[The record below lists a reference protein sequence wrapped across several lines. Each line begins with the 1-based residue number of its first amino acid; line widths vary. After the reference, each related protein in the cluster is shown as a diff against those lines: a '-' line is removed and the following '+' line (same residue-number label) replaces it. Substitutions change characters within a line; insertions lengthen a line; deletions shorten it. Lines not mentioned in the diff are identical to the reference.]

1 MSGINVNGYAPNIN
15 TFKSANTNAVT
26 APKAQPTEGQTKK
39 KDNTKLYATL
49 AGVGVLT
56 TAAAIYYFTKGH
68 TKINTGKLADEIKQG
83 ENIAEQAKNATREA
97 TSTATHGAT
106 SETKVTPK
114 APKPVKLGESV
125 DSSMPE
131 YNYEGKSIT
140 QPKSSWFVTPREFA
154 PHSYKSEDI
163 PIISITTRGPEN
175 DYHNYLIKN
184 GQQNR
189 GGGHVYREPANF
201 VKYDEV
207 LESGKTILVVG
218 KNSNGEKTVW
228 LQAGAGRTDYT
239 GTPIRT
245 QYVMTVPEGQDFTKV
260 QKDLMKGLY
269 GRSQEELTAEMP
281 LSRSVEKIVANP
293 HRERFSSCCGD
304 EDELFN
310 VDTMMREVNH
320 YAQGRD
326 FSPELLEKINSVDS
340 LKNGEFIR
348 LI

>member
-15 TFKSANTNAVT
+15 TFKSANTNAVN

-83 ENIAEQAKNATREA
+83 EKAAEQAKNATREA
-97 TSTATHGAT
+97 TSTVTHCAT

-114 APKPVKLGESV
+114 APKPVKLGEVV

-131 YNYEGKSIT
+131 YKYDN
-140 QPKSSWFVTPREFA
+140 PKASFYVTPREFA
-154 PHSYKSEDI
+154 PHSYKFEDI
-163 PIISITTRGPEN
+163 PTISINTRGPEK
-175 DYHNYLIKN
+175 DYQNYLIKN

-189 GGGHVYREPANF
+189 GGGYAYREPANF

-228 LQAGAGRTDYT
+228 LQAGSGRTDFA
-239 GTPIRT
+239 GRPIRT
-245 QYVMTVPEGQDFTKV
+245 QYVMTVPEGKDFNNV

-269 GRSQEELTAEMP
+269 GRSQEELATEMP
-281 LSRSVEKIVANP
+281 LSRSAEKIVKNSNY
-293 HRERFSSCCGD
+293 SSARGSFQD

>member
-1 MSGINVNGYAPNIN
+1 MSGVNVNGCVPNVN

-26 APKAQPTEGQTKK
+26 APKAQSTEGQTKK

-83 ENIAEQAKNATREA
+83 ENAAEQARNATRGA

-114 APKPVKLGESV
+114 TPKPVKLGEVV
-125 DSSMPE
+125 DSSMSE
-131 YNYEGKSIT
+131 YKYDN
-140 QPKSSWFVTPREFA
+140 PKASYYVTPREFA
-154 PHSYKSEDI
+154 PHSYKAEDI
-163 PIISITTRGPEN
+163 PTISINTRGPER

-189 GGGHVYREPANF
+189 SYEFQFLEPANF
-201 VKYDEV
+201 IGYRETAHAN
-207 LESGKTILVVG
+207 KTILVVG

-228 LQAGAGRTDYT
+228 LQAGAGRSDRSNRS
-239 GTPIRT
+239 IRT

-293 HRERFSSCCGD
+293 HSRCHSSYVD
-304 EDELFN
+304 EDEVFN
-310 VDTMMREVNH
+310 IDTMMREVNH

>member
-1 MSGINVNGYAPNIN
+1 MSGLNVNGCVPNVN

-26 APKAQPTEGQTKK
+26 APKAQSTEGQTKK

-49 AGVGVLT
+49 AGVGALT

-83 ENIAEQAKNATREA
+83 ENAAEQARNATRGA

-114 APKPVKLGESV
+114 APKPVKLDEVV

-131 YNYEGKSIT
+131 HKYDNPKASYYVT
-140 QPKSSWFVTPREFA
+140 QREFA
-154 PHSYKSEDI
+154 PHSYKAEDI
-163 PIISITTRGPEN
+163 PTISINTRGPER
-175 DYHNYLIKN
+175 DFHNYLIKN

-189 GGGHVYREPANF
+189 SVECQYREPANF
-201 VKYDEV
+201 IGYREMAHAD
-207 LESGKTILVVG
+207 KTILVVG

-228 LQAGAGRTDYT
+228 LQAGAGRTDFA
-239 GTPIRT
+239 GRKIRT
-245 QYVMTVPEGQDFTKV
+245 QYVMTVPEGKDFTKV

-269 GRSQEELTAEMP
+269 GRSQEELATEMP

-293 HRERFSSCCGD
+293 HSRCHSSYAD

-310 VDTMMREVNH
+310 IDTMMREVNH

>member
-83 ENIAEQAKNATREA
+83 ENAAEQARNATRGA

-114 APKPVKLGESV
+114 TPKPVKLGEVV

-131 YNYEGKSIT
+131 YKYKNPRPDYY
-140 QPKSSWFVTPREFA
+140 VTPREFA
-154 PHSYKSEDI
+154 PHSYKAEDI
-163 PIISITTRGPEN
+163 PTINIVTKGPEK
-175 DYHNYLIKN
+175 DYHDYLIKN
-184 GQQNR
+184 GQQYR
-189 GGGHVYREPANF
+189 GGGRQYLEASRV
-201 VKYDEV
+201 VKDGDN
-207 LESGKTILVVG
+207 LNQTILAVG
-218 KNSNGEKTVW
+218 KNANGEKTVW
-228 LQAGAGRTDYT
+228 LQARAGRYDMFNR
-239 GTPIRT
+239 PIRT
-245 QYVMTVPEGQDFTKV
+245 QYVMTVPEGQDFTAV

-269 GRSQEELTAEMP
+269 GRSQDELLTETP
-281 LSRSVEKIVANP
+281 LARSVEKIVANP
-293 HRERFSSCCGD
+293 KAQVRVRSNA
-304 EDELFN
+304 EDEVFN
-310 VDTMMREVNH
+310 IDTMMREVNH

>member
-1 MSGINVNGYAPNIN
+1 MSGINVNGNVPNIN
-15 TFKSANTNAVT
+15 TFKSANTNVVT
-26 APKAQPTEGQTKK
+26 TPKAQSTEPQAKK
-39 KDNTKLYATL
+39 KDNTKLYTTL

-83 ENIAEQAKNATREA
+83 ENVAEHTRNATREA

-106 SETKVTPK
+106 SETRVTPK
-114 APKPVKLGESV
+114 APKPVKLGVVV

-131 YNYEGKSIT
+131 CKYNN
-140 QPKSSWFVTPREFA
+140 PKSSYYVIPREFA
-154 PHSYKSEDI
+154 PHSYKAEDI
-163 PIISITTRGPEN
+163 PTITINTRGPER

-189 GGGHVYREPANF
+189 GFECQYREPADF
-201 VKYDEV
+201 VKYDEG

-228 LQAGAGRTDYT
+228 LQAGSGRTDFA
-239 GTPIRT
+239 GRKIRT
-245 QYVMTVPEGQDFTKV
+245 QYVMTVPEGKDFTKV
-260 QKDLMKGLY
+260 QKDLIKGLY
-269 GRSQEELTAEMP
+269 GRSQEELSKEMP
-281 LSRSVEKIVANP
+281 LSRSAEKIVANP
-293 HRERFSSCCGD
+293 HISSRLPFVG
-304 EDELFN
+304 EDEVFN
-310 VDTMMREVNH
+310 IDTMMREVNH

>member
-1 MSGINVNGYAPNIN
+1 MSGINVNGNVPNIN
-15 TFKSANTNAVT
+15 TFKSANTNVVT
-26 APKAQPTEGQTKK
+26 TTKAQSTEPQAKK

-83 ENIAEQAKNATREA
+83 ENAAEQVRNATRGA

-114 APKPVKLGESV
+114 TPKTVKLGEVV

-131 YNYEGKSIT
+131 YKFMNPQASYY
-140 QPKSSWFVTPREFA
+140 VTPREFA
-154 PHSYKSEDI
+154 PHSYNAEDI
-163 PIISITTRGPEN
+163 PTISINTRGSER

-189 GGGHVYREPANF
+189 GGGHQYLEPANF
-201 VKYDEV
+201 VKYDEQ
-207 LESGKTILVVG
+207 SDAKKTILVVG
-218 KNSNGEKTVW
+218 KNSNGQKMLW
-228 LQAGAGRTDYT
+228 LQAGAGRFDYANR
-239 GTPIRT
+239 PIRT

-269 GRSQEELTAEMP
+269 GRSQEELATEMP

-293 HRERFSSCCGD
+293 KYTNG
-304 EDELFN
+304 EDEVFN
-310 VDTMMREVNH
+310 IDTMMREVNH